1 MSAPL
6 PPYST
11 FRTDNKVRP
20 TAAGPA
26 GGIGSGR
33 RPEKGRVPRTVR
45 PSVLRGCTEDTS
57 VRKVVRRRPSRAFSG
72 PPTGGTRGRSFELNC
87 HPFRSAVS
95 NFQFPLFSLRH
106 PSSFSLRH
114 PPGPPNHRWST
125 FRPFPTLY
133 WPDFQPWPLAWH
145 RSGTSI
151 DGCCLGIRNGRPQF
165 LTVYRPIKRTNSSF
179 RRCIRSHFFSS
190 TPRRDPNGTPRTTTC
205 NCTVGPVLPPFRLG
219 SLGSARLG
227 HPIYMA
233 VGKWIE
239 INSFH
244 SPPPACRCH
253 VAIHT

>member
-33 RPEKGRVPRTVR
+33 RPEKGRVPRAVR

-57 VRKVVRRRPSRAFSG
+57 VRKAVRRRPSRAFSG
-72 PPTGGTRGRSFELNC
+72 PPTGGTRGRSFGLNC

-95 NFQFPLFSLRH
+95 NFQFLFSP
-106 PSSFSLRH
+106 PSSLIVFSPAPFPPALQTIAGPTSIHSQRLLAGLPTVSARLASLRTL
-114 PPGPPNHRWST
+114 HRWLLPRYPEWPPPIPYPLPSNKT
-125 FRPFPTLY
+125 NELILPALHAIPFFHHHVVTRMELHA
-133 WPDFQPWPLAWH
+133 QLLA
-145 RSGTSI
+145 
-151 DGCCLGIRNGRPQF
+151 
-165 LTVYRPIKRTNSSF
+165 TVPSVL
-179 RRCIRSHFFSS
+179 FS
-190 TPRRDPNGTPRTTTC
+190 
-205 NCTVGPVLPPFRLG
+205 LPPFRLA
-219 SLGSARLG
+219 SARIGSARS
-227 HPIYMA
+227 PDMV

>member
-95 NFQFPLFSLRH
+95 NFQFLFSP
-106 PSSFSLRH
+106 PSSSIVFSPAPARPSKPSLVHFPSIPNALLAGLSTVAARLASLR
-114 PPGPPNHRWST
+114 NLHRW
-125 FRPFPTLY
+125 L
-133 WPDFQPWPLAWH
+133 L
-145 RSGTSI
+145 
-151 DGCCLGIRNGRPQF
+151 
-165 LTVYRPIKRTNSSF
+165 
-179 RRCIRSHFFSS
+179 
-190 TPRRDPNGTPRTTTC
+190 PRYPE
-205 NCTVGPVLPPFRLG
+205 
-219 SLGSARLG
+219 
-227 HPIYMA
+227 
-233 VGKWIE
+233 W
-239 INSFH
+239 
-244 SPPPACRCH
+244 SPPIPYRLPSNKTNQLILPALH
-253 VAIHT
+253 SIPFFFINTTP

>member
-33 RPEKGRVPRTVR
+33 RPEKGRVPRAVR

-95 NFQFPLFSLRH
+95 NFQFLFSP
-106 PSSFSLRH
+106 PSSSIVFSPAPARPSKPSLVH
-114 PPGPPNHRWST
+114 FPSIPNAH
-125 FRPFPTLY
+125 
-133 WPDFQPWPLAWH
+133 WPDFQPCPLAWH

-205 NCTVGPVLPPFRLG
+205 NCTAGPVLPPSLPTRIGSDRLG
-219 SLGSARLG
+219 SVTRYGCWK
-227 HPIYMA
+227 MD
-233 VGKWIE
+233 
-239 INSFH
+239 
-244 SPPPACRCH
+244 
-253 VAIHT
+253 

>member
-125 FRPFPTLY
+125 FRPFPT
-133 WPDFQPWPLAWH
+133 PIGRTFNRV
-145 RSGTSI
+145 RSP
-151 DGCCLGIRNGRPQF
+151 GIAPEPPSMAAASVSGMVAPNSLPF
-165 LTVYRPIKRTNSSF
+165 TVQ
-179 RRCIRSHFFSS
+179 
-190 TPRRDPNGTPRTTTC
+190 
-205 NCTVGPVLPPFRLG
+205 
-219 SLGSARLG
+219 
-227 HPIYMA
+227 
-233 VGKWIE
+233 
-239 INSFH
+239 
-244 SPPPACRCH
+244 
-253 VAIHT
+253 